1 MRGVG
6 GVVCVVRDVRW
17 VHYALLS
24 VLEVT
29 ESWAGPGY
37 ETKKLPSPCNSTW
50 ASGIWYILIKVI
62 TSCENPL

>member
-24 VLEVT
+24 VLEAM
-29 ESWAGPGY
+29 ESWVGPGY

-50 ASGIWYILIKVI
+50 HLVSGI
-62 TSCENPL
+62 S